1 MENDVAEYGILVTV
15 RSAKDTYLF
24 LDGTD
29 RARYMAIFIKMLGR
43 NAIGD
48 ARPLIAGLNSDT
60 AQILFQNGYEEPLR
74 LLVRMMHA
82 SYASY
87 RKAKNCP
94 VQLARSAFDLIDG
107 KKEVAG
113 AVKSIRDKSDF
124 ICTIFDR
131 EGEHCPPPGTLAER
145 IKTIPGKISG
155 TLLLE
160 LAAAYQRASFDELL
174 RDATPGQLREL
185 IQTFRKQYEPSF
197 REIGRLLNCSCTTVH
212 RILNKPI

>member
-1 MENDVAEYGILVTV
+1 MKNDVAEYGILVTV

-160 LAAAYQRASFDELL
+160 LAAAYKELPSKSCCGTPRGTAAGADSNLPQAIRAVVPGNRQTSELQL
-174 RDATPGQLREL
+174 HDGTPNFE
-185 IQTFRKQYEPSF
+185 
-197 REIGRLLNCSCTTVH
+197 
-212 RILNKPI
+212 

>member
-1 MENDVAEYGILVTV
+1 
-15 RSAKDTYLF
+15 
-24 LDGTD
+24 
-29 RARYMAIFIKMLGR
+29 MLGR

-185 IQTFRKQYEPSF
+185 IQTFRKQYELSF

>member
-185 IQTFRKQYEPSF
+185 IQTFRNQYELSF

>member
-1 MENDVAEYGILVTV
+1 MTLPNTASSLPSGRQRIRTFFWTALIEPDIWPYSLKCSVA
-15 RSAKDTYLF
+15 
-24 LDGTD
+24 
-29 RARYMAIFIKMLGR
+29 
-43 NAIGD
+43 D

-74 LLVRMMHA
+74 LLFRMVHA

-87 RKAKNCP
+87 RKAKSCP
-94 VQLARSAFDLIDG
+94 AQLARSTFDLIDG
-107 KKEVAG
+107 KNKVAG
-113 AVKSIRDKSDF
+113 VMKNIRDKSDF
-124 ICTIFDR
+124 ICTVFDW

-160 LAAAYQRASFDELL
+160 LAAAYQRSSFEELL
-174 RDATPGQLREL
+174 RDATPGQLQEL
-185 IQTFRKQYEPSF
+185 IRTFRNQYELSF

-212 RILNKPI
+212 RILNKPV